1 MTFSALIF
9 DMDGLLV
16 DSEPVWHEVEIDL
29 IESFG
34 YVYADEVR
42 DMGIGM
48 RVDEFAAI
56 LQRYYPRVR
65 RVSRSHRSSDY

>member
-34 YVYADEVR
+34 YLYADKVR

-56 LQRYYPRVR
+56 LQRYYPAR
-65 RVSRSHRSSDY
+65 RRISRSHRSSDY